1 MEKVYRK
8 DEKGRYHSVGYN
20 DVVDLPDGIWLIQS
34 NPSSKSITNM
44 VWKVGDVKRPVDVVT
59 HASLQ
64 AMGRELCSY
73 VQKLSDVQSQ
83 EYKDAEKICG
93 GYLKGAVNFTN
104 VSPADLVSLMLRQI
118 AFKIESEQNKPE

>member
-64 AMGRELCSY
+64 AMERELCSY